1 MTTQPG
7 GVSLTET
14 ERLLGEIATKL
25 DQQNDAFID
34 FLNSGAPG
42 GGGHG
47 FGGAGGVGGSGGG
60 GGRPNPIAGM
70 TTSRGGGLGGAI
82 ENKARK
88 AQGVGWVMAGYDEV
102 VSQRNKNMQYQNV
115 EGGTNA
121 SGFAERVREEAN
133 VWATKGMFTSQEA
146 RANFK
151 GITAL
156 GYTEQRVAGG
166 QNRNDAMG
174 FMYKGKSAYGQTT
187 EEGLQALQVASQ
199 SAQVDFKALAESLDE
214 VAKTAGK
221 AGVNAAMART
231 QFVAAMDQ
239 AIKMGYGG
247 GSTAAA
253 NIVTQTQASYG
264 RAYAQNSDY
273 SGVFSQSRTY
283 MVASKNGMSAAGAV
297 QMQRQDPAGYM
308 AMDAKLTYEQ
318 TLQVIGPEMAAN
330 IVDLV
335 NQAGGPSALLGADGI
350 AANIFVEACA
360 NSGQDPWAMKNS
372 ISALSGV
379 RWATDDAGYAAITN
393 TVAGR
398 GTGAAAEDEKKKS
411 SRYGADGKILP
422 GQAGAGEMS
431 PNAEGE
437 KTGSGV
443 KAPGGRPGPGGG
455 AHSYDKPDAK
465 GIDKNDAA
473 YKGYRSGAKGTHSPA
488 IEALLR
494 NISARGKKPEEVNVL
509 IGGKVFNLAQALEEF
524 PEAVAA
530 GDVQILD
537 QGMMGMSTGDVAGT
551 REQVDQATVRSQ
563 SAAAARDSRGKDKG
577 TWDAETAGDKTKGTS
592 GEGGGQVTI
601 APEAKWLIAMRP
613 QYDPNYTLSP
623 GSGG

>member
-14 ERLLGEIATKL
+14 ERLLGEIAAKL
-25 DQQNDAFID
+25 DQQNDTFID
-34 FLNSGAPG
+34 FLNN
-42 GGGHG
+42 
-47 FGGAGGVGGSGGG
+47 GAGGVGGHGLGGPGAGGSGSG
-60 GGRPNPIAGM
+60 GGRPNPIAGI

-88 AQGVGWVMAGYDEV
+88 AAGVGWVMAGYDEV

-121 SGFAERVREEAN
+121 AGFAERVREEAN

-156 GYTEQRVAGG
+156 GYTEKNVAGG

-199 SAQVDFKALAESLDE
+199 SAQVDFKALAQSLDE

-335 NQAGGPSALLGADGI
+335 NQAGGPSALLGADSI
-350 AANIFVEACA
+350 AASIFVEACA

-379 RWATDDAGYAAITN
+379 RWATDEAGYTAITN

-398 GTGAAAEDEKKKS
+398 GTGAAAKDQQKEA
-411 SRYGADGKILP
+411 SRYGADGKILA
-422 GQAGAGEMS
+422 GQVGAGE
-431 PNAEGE
+431 E
-437 KTGSGV
+437 
-443 KAPGGRPGPGGG
+443 APEAKRRREAGG
-455 AHSYDKPDAK
+455 ADWNNMKKFKIEGVNP
-465 GIDKNDAA
+465 NDEAF
-473 YKGYRSGAKGTHSPA
+473 KGYRAGQKDGAHSPA
-488 IEALLR
+488 IEALLK
-494 NISARGKKPEEVNVL
+494 NIAARGKSPKDVNVL
-509 IGGKVFNLAQALEEF
+509 VGGKVFNLAQALEEF
-524 PEAVAA
+524 PDAVAA

-551 REQVDQATVRSQ
+551 REQIDQATVRADSQ
-563 SAAAARDSRGKDKG
+563 RAASDSRGKDKA
-577 TWDAETAGDKTKGTS
+577 TWDAETAGDKTKGAG
-592 GEGGGQVTI
+592 GEGGGEVTI
-601 APEAKWLIAMRP
+601 APEAKWLLAMRS
-613 QYDPNYTLSP
+613 QYDPNYTLTP
-623 GSGG
+623 GTQ

>member
-14 ERLLGEIATKL
+14 ERLLGEIAAKL
-25 DQQNDAFID
+25 DQQNDTFID
-34 FLNSGAPG
+34 FLNN
-42 GGGHG
+42 
-47 FGGAGGVGGSGGG
+47 GAGGVGGHGLGGSGAGGSGSG
-60 GGRPNPIAGM
+60 GGRPNPIAGI

-88 AQGVGWVMAGYDEV
+88 AAGVGWVMAGYDEV

-121 SGFAERVREEAN
+121 AGFAERVREEAN
-133 VWATKGMFTSQEA
+133 VWASKGMFTSQEA

-156 GYTEQRVAGG
+156 GYTEKNVGGG

-199 SAQVDFKALAESLDE
+199 SAQVDFKALAQSLDE

-335 NQAGGPSALLGADGI
+335 NQAGGPSALLGADSI
-350 AANIFVEACA
+350 AASIFVEACA

-379 RWATDDAGYAAITN
+379 RWATDEAGYTAITN

-398 GTGAAAEDEKKKS
+398 GTGAAAKDQQKEA
-411 SRYGADGKILP
+411 SRYGADGKILA
-422 GQAGAGEMS
+422 GQVGAG
-431 PNAEGE
+431 GE
-437 KTGSGV
+437 
-443 KAPGGRPGPGGG
+443 
-455 AHSYDKPDAK
+455 
-465 GIDKNDAA
+465 
-473 YKGYRSGAKGTHSPA
+473 
-488 IEALLR
+488 
-494 NISARGKKPEEVNVL
+494 
-509 IGGKVFNLAQALEEF
+509 
-524 PEAVAA
+524 
-530 GDVQILD
+530 
-537 QGMMGMSTGDVAGT
+537 
-551 REQVDQATVRSQ
+551 
-563 SAAAARDSRGKDKG
+563 
-577 TWDAETAGDKTKGTS
+577 
-592 GEGGGQVTI
+592 
-601 APEAKWLIAMRP
+601 APEAKRRREAG
-613 QYDPNYTLSP
+613 
-623 GSGG
+623 GSD